1 MNTIGRCTHCL
12 PSRFAGLSSRSRLAI
27 ERLGAIREGVHRH
40 ELQRRADS
48 WRDSVHYSILR
59 SEWPRA
65 KRRLLARLVSSALSS
80 WLKCVTMSYDT
91 NWTSQ
96 GGVGVDRRGA

>member
-27 ERLGAIREGVHRH
+27 ERLAIREGVHRH
-40 ELQRRADS
+40 ELQRRDGS

-65 KRRLLARLVSSALSS
+65 KRCLLARLAASSGS
-80 WLKCVTMSYDT
+80 
-91 NWTSQ
+91 
-96 GGVGVDRRGA
+96 